1 MTTIDTTPSFSLDN
15 PGAPDTLFISAET
28 KDNTV
33 TLSIVV
39 PGGASFAAASP
50 VPYEEAGAA
59 SGSLLYLD
67 LSALAL
73 GAATLE
79 TFALVRDGWA
89 SKVYAADKMIAI
101 APTADVTIAAGDPL
115 TFELTGFV
123 LPQSPGQPSVTLALD
138 IFHVRT
144 IATGA
149 YPALFQTL
157 VALAKPS
164 HEKNDLR
171 EALDVSCL
179 PSTVVTSRVNYP
191 TVVNHLQLILAAKG
205 GGDTVTAGSD
215 TVFTLSVV
223 YASDDTGYG
232 ALMTEVEGSEITIP
246 PPVGSGWRTT
256 NVAGTA
262 GRSWQLTPSDG
273 QVLPG
278 PGGTSVAFDLSPVIT
293 FLRPGPTVVLLTYS
307 DVPGYKDGAFAVT
320 LVKQPHVHI
329 SSFTANPPLSKLT
342 NGSAT
347 VTLRWTSVDAD
358 ALLLHPGTHNVT
370 GQTSF
375 TDTIS
380 DTTTYTLVAYG
391 AGGTGVGNIAI
402 ANAQAVVVPVL
413 DRLTSVPA
421 AVAVDDFGATG
432 APLMLNWA
440 VDIGDA
446 ARLQLESSQTGIIG
460 TTFGRLASEPLAITQ
475 PQMFTLSIV
484 GELDPLQ
491 SWKAYVPAFRLQP
504 QAGPSGG
511 PFDEPA
517 AAPRASYVAACQ
529 TASNQVA
536 VLSTA
541 SYAQIA
547 TVAVG
552 SRPCSLVFA
561 PDGDAFYVGE
571 AGDGTVTPVTVTT
584 NDQSPPWSFTA
595 GSPISVG
602 GAPRQLAYA
611 PNKTLLAVV
620 AGSTSGSL
628 AAVDLDTREVVSVTV
643 GAGASALAVT
653 SSGAQV
659 FVANTTDGTVS
670 QIGRAAD
677 GRYQLVQTIGGLPG
691 AAGIAIT
698 PDAQRVVVCCSDGS
712 VRILDATAPEIT
724 PQTRIAVGGKPTAL
738 ALDPSGAY
746 AFVLDSSTSRLLML
760 SLAKGTLI
768 GSPVTVAAGS
778 TSVSISSDGMVAL
791 VGGSK
796 MSVIA
801 LQTYTGR
808 GASADCKGVVS
819 DTVVTADGVSALTW
833 ANASV
838 KHSHEP
844 PAAGLLVYSTVSQ
857 TIVSYFTDRKI
868 VGIAL
873 PTLRDFNTGILSILG
888 ESALYPLDCVAFRLG
903 NPVTIPP
910 KGGVAKRQ
918 PLGVAASRD
927 GQTIFALVADD
938 RAFSLV
944 VYTVTDTG
952 TYTLAA
958 DLPLFTPQYRVL
970 SVPIVAAPD
979 GSAAYIYDSTAGH
992 VWTATRDAGGN
1003 FSLNP
1008 TPLSAHGQLALG
1020 FVIAPDGT
1028 RAYLAV
1034 QQSADT
1040 IFYVIETKAQTIQP
1054 YPFAEQISTI
1064 SIQGLAISPDGTR
1077 LFATDQANG
1086 SVRVIDTMSL
1096 RFLQTVTWP
1105 TSLSGPLGIAI
1116 NGDQSLLFAA
1126 TIDGKLASATQVRPA
1141 PRRRLAAAL
1150 TAPAK
1155 ANGVFIRHQ
1164 PGDTPGKNGGT
1175 FSQCPD
1181 IMLGLDSSNKPIPL
1195 DAKSLYTDAS
1205 YATSTG
1211 NAVTQGSANYVY
1223 VRALNNAASLN
1234 PPPLMKPRLWL
1245 AYTPSN
1251 MVLMPNLWKR
1261 DQIQVDGETQNWQA
1275 ASIIYNNAT
1284 PGQLMVTSKP
1294 FVWTPPVLT
1303 DGNHYCMIALGE
1315 NPKDDPAW
1323 MPNPGNFASYD
1334 DLVNF
1339 VLTTDWF
1346 GWRNTMAVQSDVPT
1360 WSMTFPIEGPEEESL
1375 ANVGVKCT
1383 GMPIGAQFQFTAVGP
1398 GGNDGAHSPVIT
1410 INDPNQIYALPMTFP
1425 AKFNTSISISFWKRD
1440 TVLPTGSMLIPYLAQ
1455 TEEQVRRRL
1464 GDRLKRQPITALD
1477 LVGNHWT
1484 KLHPFG
1490 SISLQFQKP

>member
-1 MTTIDTTPSFSLDN
+1 M
-15 PGAPDTLFISAET
+15 
-28 KDNTV
+28 
-33 TLSIVV
+33 
-39 PGGASFAAASP
+39 
-50 VPYEEAGAA
+50 
-59 SGSLLYLD
+59 
-67 LSALAL
+67 
-73 GAATLE
+73 
-79 TFALVRDGWA
+79 
-89 SKVYAADKMIAI
+89 
-101 APTADVTIAAGDPL
+101 
-115 TFELTGFV
+115 
-123 LPQSPGQPSVTLALD
+123 
-138 IFHVRT
+138 
-144 IATGA
+144 
-149 YPALFQTL
+149 
-157 VALAKPS
+157 
-164 HEKNDLR
+164 
-171 EALDVSCL
+171 
-179 PSTVVTSRVNYP
+179 
-191 TVVNHLQLILAAKG
+191 
-205 GGDTVTAGSD
+205 
-215 TVFTLSVV
+215 
-223 YASDDTGYG
+223 
-232 ALMTEVEGSEITIP
+232 
-246 PPVGSGWRTT
+246 
-256 NVAGTA
+256 
-262 GRSWQLTPSDG
+262 
-273 QVLPG
+273 
-278 PGGTSVAFDLSPVIT
+278 
-293 FLRPGPTVVLLTYS
+293 
-307 DVPGYKDGAFAVT
+307 
-320 LVKQPHVHI
+320 
-329 SSFTANPPLSKLT
+329 
-342 NGSAT
+342 
-347 VTLRWTSVDAD
+347 
-358 ALLLHPGTHNVT
+358 HPGTHDVT

-380 DTTTYTLVAYG
+380 DTTNYTLVAYG

-446 ARLQLESSQTGIIG
+446 PRLQLESSQTGIIG

-491 SWKAYVPAFRLQP
+491 SWRAYVPAFRLQP

-517 AAPRASYVAACQ
+517 AAPRASFVAACQ

-541 SYAQIA
+541 SYAKIA

-552 SRPCSLVFA
+552 SHPCSLVFA
-561 PDGDAFYVGE
+561 PDGDVFYVGE
-571 AGDGTVTPVTVTT
+571 AGDGTVTPVTVMT

-653 SSGAQV
+653 PSGAQV

-778 TSVSISSDGMVAL
+778 TSVSISPDGMVAL

-918 PLGVAASRD
+918 
-927 GQTIFALVADD
+927 
-938 RAFSLV
+938 
-944 VYTVTDTG
+944 
-952 TYTLAA
+952 
-958 DLPLFTPQYRVL
+958 
-970 SVPIVAAPD
+970 
-979 GSAAYIYDSTAGH
+979 TAG
-992 VWTATRDAGGN
+992 R
-1003 FSLNP
+1003 
-1008 TPLSAHGQLALG
+1008 
-1020 FVIAPDGT
+1020 
-1028 RAYLAV
+1028 
-1034 QQSADT
+1034 
-1040 IFYVIETKAQTIQP
+1040 
-1054 YPFAEQISTI
+1054 
-1064 SIQGLAISPDGTR
+1064 
-1077 LFATDQANG
+1077 G
-1086 SVRVIDTMSL
+1086 SVTGRPDDLRPGGRRSSL
-1096 RFLQTVTWP
+1096 QSRRLHGHRHRNVYARRGP
-1105 TSLSGPLGIAI
+1105 AALHAPISGPE
-1116 NGDQSLLFAA
+1116 
-1126 TIDGKLASATQVRPA
+1126 R
-1141 PRRRLAAAL
+1141 
-1150 TAPAK
+1150 
-1155 ANGVFIRHQ
+1155 
-1164 PGDTPGKNGGT
+1164 
-1175 FSQCPD
+1175 
-1181 IMLGLDSSNKPIPL
+1181 
-1195 DAKSLYTDAS
+1195 S
-1205 YATSTG
+1205 Y
-1211 NAVTQGSANYVY
+1211 N
-1223 VRALNNAASLN
+1223 R
-1234 PPPLMKPRLWL
+1234 
-1245 AYTPSN
+1245 
-1251 MVLMPNLWKR
+1251 
-1261 DQIQVDGETQNWQA
+1261 
-1275 ASIIYNNAT
+1275 
-1284 PGQLMVTSKP
+1284 
-1294 FVWTPPVLT
+1294 
-1303 DGNHYCMIALGE
+1303 
-1315 NPKDDPAW
+1315 
-1323 MPNPGNFASYD
+1323 
-1334 DLVNF
+1334 
-1339 VLTTDWF
+1339 
-1346 GWRNTMAVQSDVPT
+1346 
-1360 WSMTFPIEGPEEESL
+1360 
-1375 ANVGVKCT
+1375 
-1383 GMPIGAQFQFTAVGP
+1383 GA
-1398 GGNDGAHSPVIT
+1398 
-1410 INDPNQIYALPMTFP
+1410 
-1425 AKFNTSISISFWKRD
+1425 
-1440 TVLPTGSMLIPYLAQ
+1440 
-1455 TEEQVRRRL
+1455 
-1464 GDRLKRQPITALD
+1464 
-1477 LVGNHWT
+1477 
-1484 KLHPFG
+1484 
-1490 SISLQFQKP
+1490 